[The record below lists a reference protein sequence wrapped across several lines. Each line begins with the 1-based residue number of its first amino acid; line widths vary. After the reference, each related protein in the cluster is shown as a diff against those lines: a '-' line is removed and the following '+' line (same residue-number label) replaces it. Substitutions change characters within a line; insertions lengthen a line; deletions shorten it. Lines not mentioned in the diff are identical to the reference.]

1 MIVTQSLSVRL
12 GQTEAV
18 RDVSLRFEPG
28 RLYGLVGP
36 NGSGKTT
43 LLRALAG
50 FVVPLAGGVRI
61 DDRALS
67 SLSLS
72 ERAARIG
79 YLPQTRSISWDL
91 TVHEIVQLG
100 AQRFRDAEARAEAAL
115 RDVGLSEAAHQRV
128 FSLSGGQKAR
138 VLLAR
143 LLATDCPVLLLDE
156 PLTALDP
163 AWQRQVLGVLKAA
176 AARGHVVIAS
186 LHDLGLAAAFS
197 DAVCV
202 MHDGRVAGFG
212 APEQVFTPPL
222 LAEVF
227 HLNGGFRASAE
238 GQDLYLAASPVSSPK
253 SPSAHYS

>member
-1 MIVTQSLSVRL
+1 MIETQNIHVRL

-18 RDVSLRFEPG
+18 RDVTLRFEPG

-43 LLRALAG
+43 FLRALAG
-50 FVVPLAGGVRI
+50 LVAPSAGAVRI

-72 ERAARIG
+72 ERSARIG
-79 YLPQTRSISWDL
+79 YLPQARSISWDL
-91 TVHEIVQLG
+91 TVQEIVQLG
-100 AQRFRDAEARAEAAL
+100 AQRFRDAEPRAAAAL
-115 RDVGLSEAAHQRV
+115 REVGLGDVAHRRV
-128 FSLSGGQKAR
+128 FSLSGGQTAR

-143 LLATDCPVLLLDE
+143 LLATACPVLLLDE

-186 LHDLGLAAAFS
+186 LHDLGLAAAFC
-197 DAVCV
+197 DDLCV
-202 MHDGRVAGFG
+202 MHDGYRAGFG
-212 APEQVFTPPL
+212 RPETVFTPSL

-227 HLNGGFRASAE
+227 HLTGGFRQTDD
-238 GQDLYLAASPVSSPK
+238 GQDLYLATRPVSSLT
-253 SPSAHYS
+253 

>member
-1 MIVTQSLSVRL
+1 MIVTQNLSVRL
-12 GQTEAV
+12 GKTEAV

-28 RLYGLVGP
+28 RFYGLVGP

-50 FVVPLAGGVRI
+50 LVAPSAGGVRI

-72 ERAARIG
+72 ERSACMG
-79 YLPQTRSISWDL
+79 YLPQARSISWDL

-100 AQRFRDAEARAEAAL
+100 AQRFRDADARAEAAL
-115 RDVGLSEAAHQRV
+115 REVGLSEAAHQRV

-176 AARGHVVIAS
+176 AARGHMVIAS
-186 LHDLGLAAAFS
+186 LHDLGLAAAFC

-212 APEQVFTPPL
+212 APEEVFTPSL

-227 HLNGGFRASAE
+227 HLNGGFRASDDGPA
-238 GQDLYLAASPVSSPK
+238 LHLAASPVSSLT
-253 SPSAHYS
+253 SLSAHYS

>member
-1 MIVTQSLSVRL
+1 MIETQSLSVRL
-12 GQTEAV
+12 AQTEAV
-18 RDVSLRFEPG
+18 SDVSVRFEPG
-28 RLYGLVGP
+28 RIYGLVGP

-50 FVVPLAGGVRI
+50 LVAPSEGVVRI
-61 DDRALS
+61 DDHALS

-91 TVHEIVQLG
+91 TVREIVQLG
-100 AQRFRDAEARAEAAL
+100 AQRFRDAEVRAEAAL
-115 RDVGLSEAAHQRV
+115 TEVGLSAVAHRRV
-128 FSLSGGQKAR
+128 FSLSGGQAAR

-143 LLATDCPVLLLDE
+143 LLATDCQVLLLDE

-163 AWQRQVLGVLKAA
+163 AWQRQGLGVLKAA

-186 LHDLGLAAAFS
+186 LHDLGLAAAFCDS
-197 DAVCV
+197 VCV
-202 MHDGRVAGFG
+202 MHDGRMAGSG
-212 APEQVFTPPL
+212 APEQAFTPAL

-227 HLNGGFRASAE
+227 HLNGGFRASDDGPA
-238 GQDLYLAASPVSSPK
+238 LHLAAHPVSSPT
-253 SPSAHYS
+253 SLSDHYS